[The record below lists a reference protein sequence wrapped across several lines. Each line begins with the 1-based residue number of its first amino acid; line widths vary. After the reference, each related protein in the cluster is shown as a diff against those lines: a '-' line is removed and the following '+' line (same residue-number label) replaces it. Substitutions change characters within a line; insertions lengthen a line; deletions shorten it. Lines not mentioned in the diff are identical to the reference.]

1 MNRPGTFGGQSGRA
15 RVLLALGALAVIV
28 VVAVVALGGS
38 DEPAGAADLQVRATA
53 RNTSHDEQR
62 FADKVEGAAGN
73 RIEYSLAAINE
84 GKATLSDVAI
94 TFTAPTVGATLVAG
108 SCRLRRPGADFVK
121 CPDRLRPSDLSAER
135 LRAGERLEAR
145 VAYTLDSPPCRTASA
160 PAEATSD
167 SAQTAITGPAVAAV
181 SYTGLSGRLPRCG
194 TKLAQLLAAV
204 APGTRAT
211 CSEWPGL
218 RSPVLA
224 RVQCQPKQG
233 AKYAV
238 YLQYRTP
245 AIAAQVYR
253 LIADRDRPRSCGSVA
268 GGSGT
273 VQEPDG
279 KRVVTCSTGAG
290 GAAHLTWYDDG
301 ASVFGYADGVNGDRD
316 ALLDWWRRD
325 G

>member
-1 MNRPGTFGGQSGRA
+1 MNRPATIGGQFGRV
-15 RVLLALGALAVIV
+15 RILLAIGALAVIV
-28 VVAVVALGGS
+28 VVAVIALGGS
-38 DEPAGAADLQVRATA
+38 DEPSGAADLQVRATA
-53 RNTSHDEQR
+53 RNTSHDEER
-62 FADKVEGAAGN
+62 FAAKVEGAAGN

-84 GKATLSDVAI
+84 GKATLTDVAI
-94 TFTAPTVGATLVAG
+94 TFTAPTFATTLVAG
-108 SCRLRRPGADFVK
+108 SCRVRRPGADFVK
-121 CPDRLRPSDLSAER
+121 CSDRLRPSDLSAER

-145 VAYTLDSPPCRTASA
+145 VAYTLDSPPCRTGSA

-167 SAQTAITGPAVAAV
+167 SAQTPIAGPAVAAV

-204 APGTRAT
+204 PAATRAT
-211 CSEWPGL
+211 CREWPGL
-218 RSPVLA
+218 DQPVLA
-224 RVQCQPKQG
+224 RIQCQPKQG

-245 AIAAQVYR
+245 AITAQVYR
-253 LIADRDRPRSCGSVA
+253 LIADRDKPRSCGA
-268 GGSGT
+268 FKRGSGT

-279 KRVVTCSTGAG
+279 KRVVTCSAGTG

-301 ASVFGYADGVNGDRD
+301 ASVFAYADGVDGNRD
-316 ALLDWWRRD
+316 ALLAWWRRD